1 MENSRYEQAVS
12 AELNDLRREREILA
26 EELLSGKNAFASQVK
41 DVLGEQI
48 MEVLKEQPKPVKQP
62 ETKKP
67 SKFKTFIEK
76 LISVIQ

>member
-62 ETKKP
+62 EPKKH

>member
-1 MENSRYEQAVS
+1 METSRYEQAVS

-48 MEVLKEQPKPVKQP
+48 MEALKDSPSPIKQP
-62 ETKKP
+62 APKKP

>member
-1 MENSRYEQAVS
+1 MESSRYEKEIG

-26 EELLSGKNAFASQVK
+26 EELLSGKNAFANQVK

-62 ETKKP
+62 GPKKP